1 MGKTL
6 EKGAGLGL
14 RQKQFLA
21 LVLEE
26 AYILNNFYLS
36 GGTALSSWYLHH
48 RESYDLD
55 FFTDRPFDGDKI
67 AAWVRQHEYE
77 LDYQSVSVDD
87 DFGFYAFLFRY
98 KDNSR
103 FKVDFAHYTSERLE
117 PGLKWRGLTID
128 SLYDIAVNKTQTLCV
143 RPRERDY
150 VDLYCILKQNQW
162 DIDTLISDAEKKFSV
177 VIDPLQATKNFLK
190 VVEIIEYPNM
200 LVPFDAK
207 EMHRFYENL
216 ATSLKP
222 KILR

>member
-1 MGKTL
+1 M
-6 EKGAGLGL
+6 EKGAGLSL

-21 LVLEE
+21 VVLEE
-26 AYILNNFYLS
+26 EYILKNFYLS

-67 AAWVRQHEYE
+67 TLWIRQHEQE
-77 LDYQSVSVDD
+77 LDFQAVSVND
-87 DFGFYAFLFRY
+87 DFGFYAFFFRY
-98 KDNSR
+98 KDNGR
-103 FKVDFAHYTSERLE
+103 FKVDFAHYTSERLK
-117 PGLKWRGLTID
+117 PGLQWRGLEID

-150 VDLYCILKQNQW
+150 VDLYCILQQNHW
-162 DIDTLISDAEKKFSV
+162 KIDTLISDAEKKFSV

-190 VVEIIEYPNM
+190 VTEITDYPKM
-200 LVPFDAK
+200 LIPFDAK
-207 EMHRFYENL
+207 NMHLFYEKL
-216 ATSLKP
+216 AGSLKP